1 MLFRSQPIEN
11 RLKLI
16 PYFENVVLVGDRRK
30 FVSALITPNYE
41 ALAAY
46 AQKNGIRFEKPAE
59 LLRKPEIYQLA
70 MNEIDRH
77 TQDLSDFEKIRK
89 IAFLEKA
96 FTIDEGELTPTLKV
110 RRFTIEKKYRAAID
124 QLYAA

>member
-1 MLFRSQPIEN
+1 M
-11 RLKLI
+11 
-16 PYFENVVLVGDRRK
+16 
-30 FVSALITPNYE
+30 
-41 ALAAY
+41 
-46 AQKNGIRFEKPAE
+46 
-59 LLRKPEIYQLA
+59 LRKPEIYQLA

-77 TQDLSDFEKIRK
+77 TLDLSDFEKIRK